1 MLDPAALE
9 PLVLGLL
16 AVVVVLIL
24 VLAALGLRLRR
35 LAADQ
40 RRAFD
45 GVEVDVLATLA
56 RHTRRLDGVDVSIDE
71 VRTHSQDVR
80 ELVGR
85 TLSEVGVVRYDAFDD
100 AGGELSF
107 SAAIIDEHGDGFV
120 LTSIS
125 GRSAGRTY
133 LKTVLGGEGTTLLSE
148 EERSAVDA
156 ARAGRSE
163 QRVVAAGKRT
173 WRRRESEG
181 ATR

>member
-9 PLVLGLL
+9 PLVIGLL
-16 AVVVVLIL
+16 TVVAVLIL
-24 VLAALGLRLRR
+24 ALVTLGLRLRR

-40 RRAFD
+40 RRAFE

-56 RHTRRLDGVDVSIDE
+56 RHARRLDGLDTSVEE

-85 TLSEVGVVRYDAFDD
+85 TLSKVGVVRYDAFDD

-107 SAAIIDEHGDGFV
+107 SAAVIDEHSDGFV

-133 LKTVLGGEGTTLLSE
+133 LKSVLGGEGTTLLSE
-148 EERSAVDA
+148 EERAAVDA
-156 ARAGRSE
+156 ARTGQTE
-163 QRVVAAGKRT
+163 QRVIAAGKRT

-181 ATR
+181 ATV